1 MSFTALDI
9 VLLLCFIPALIR
21 GAKKGFIDQ
30 LIGIATLLIGSFLSF
45 RLSRSVSLSLAPT
58 FPNVDIK
65 ILGILSFVLIFAIV
79 SILLWMLGR
88 LIEKALR
95 ATSLGWF
102 NRLLGVLFS
111 LVITCILLGI
121 LISLFEPL
129 NARFSFVEP
138 GSLDSSAVYRMIR
151 RFSQQVLP
159 YFQDY
164 FGK

>member
-9 VLLLCFIPALIR
+9 VLLLCFIPALLR
-21 GAKKGFIDQ
+21 GAKKGFVDQ
-30 LIGIATLLIGSFLSF
+30 LIGIATLLAGSYLSF
-45 RLSRSVSLSLAPT
+45 KLAHSVSLSLAPT

-65 ILGILSFVLIFAIV
+65 ILGIMSFVLIFAIV

-88 LIEKALR
+88 LIEKAFK

-111 LVITCILLGI
+111 LLVTCILLGI

-129 NARFSFVEP
+129 NERFS
-138 GSLDSSAVYRMIR
+138 LIDSHNLNASTLYRMLR
-151 RFSQQVLP
+151 HFSQQVLP
-159 YFQDY
+159 YFQEF